1 MRQAKFEEFRRT
13 MSTRADLYFR
23 MISMQRNYTGSL
35 MFDHGSETLEICVRN
50 ICNLRSSSTFI
61 IFIRK

>member
-35 MFDHGSETLEICVRN
+35 MFDHGSETLEICVR
-50 ICNLRSSSTFI
+50 S
-61 IFIRK
+61 IFISVSSLNLITFRRK